1 MLESIHNINKLNE
14 IYIWLTCT
22 ISYVRFKNNNIFF
35 SCNNNY
41 CLVTKCSILI
51 DVNLATAVFNP
62 PVPITNEEKK
72 VT

>member
-22 ISYVRFKNNNIFF
+22 ISYVRFKKNMFF
-35 SCNNNY
+35 SFNNNY

-62 PVPITNEEKK
+62 PVSITNEEKK
-72 VT
+72 VA